1 MKDIEEASYLIVYKV
16 IDYPENGGGTFYE
29 SFTSDEL
36 EAMDKFFNE
45 TFGGDRT
52 KLIACVKI
60 DEHIKYVQKTTVTE
74 WVRKTKW

>member
-1 MKDIEEASYLIVYKV
+1 MKDIEEANYLIVYKV
-16 IDYPENGGGTFYE
+16 LDYPENGGGTYYE
-29 SFTSDEL
+29 GFTTLDE
-36 EAMDKFFNE
+36 MDKFFNE

-60 DEHIKYVQKTTVTE
+60 AEHIKYEQKTTVTE